1 MRGVSWHLEPTS
13 NSVRTMKAG
22 VFLNC
27 SDHQKKTK
35 KKKTLN
41 LSLNS
46 AEEGNELLIKL
57 YHA

>member
-27 SDHQKKTK
+27 SDHQKKPK
-35 KKKTLN
+35 KKPLN

>member
-27 SDHQKKTK
+27 SDHQKKT
-35 KKKTLN
+35 LN
-41 LSLNS
+41 LNS